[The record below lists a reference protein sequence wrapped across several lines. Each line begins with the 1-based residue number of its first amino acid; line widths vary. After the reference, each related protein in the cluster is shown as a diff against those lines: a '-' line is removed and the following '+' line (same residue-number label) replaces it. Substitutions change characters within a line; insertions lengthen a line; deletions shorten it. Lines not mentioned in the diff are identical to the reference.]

1 MLVKVC
7 GMIEQK
13 QAYELEQHVDM
24 MGFIY
29 YDKSPRF
36 VSKAPETTQCLRVGV
51 FVNETIEKIKE
62 IGQRDKL
69 DIIQL
74 HGNESAAIC
83 KELAKSFRIVK
94 AFGIDQQFNFDQ
106 LKPFEG
112 LSYFLFDTK
121 TQAFGG
127 SGKQFDWK
135 TVKNYTL
142 STPFLLSGGI
152 QANDALAIKK
162 ISHSQLTGIDI
173 NSGFEISQGQK
184 NVERI
189 KTFIHEFR
197 N

>member
-1 MLVKVC
+1 MS
-7 GMIEQK
+7 EQK
-13 QAYELEQHVDM
+13 QAHELEQHVDM

-36 VSKAPETTQCLRVGV
+36 VNKAPETAQCLRVGV
-51 FVNETIEKIKE
+51 FVNETIQKIKE

-69 DIIQL
+69 DTIQL

-83 KELAKSFRIVK
+83 NELAKSFRVVK
-94 AFGIDQQFNFDQ
+94 AFGICQQFNFNQ
-106 LKPFEG
+106 LEPFEG

-121 TQAFGG
+121 AQAYGG

-135 TVKNYTL
+135 TLEAYTL

-152 QANDALAIKK
+152 QAKDAFAIKNL
-162 ISHSQLTGIDI
+162 SHPQLTGIDI
-173 NSGFEISQGQK
+173 NSGFEISPGQK

-189 KTFIHEFR
+189 KTFIHEIR
-197 N
+197 NW